1 MARRMVGAT
10 HVVALSREG
19 REPHAGSGRPRW
31 VGATTMGRGDH
42 AGSGR
47 PLWVALTLE
56 GLDDEGG
63 VLLELRHIVLVAE
76 VAFTVEG
83 FGDVRE
89 FGFVVVHVHFE
100 VVQHTREVILSA
112 HIAGMAI
119 G

>member
-10 HVVALSREG
+10 PVVALSREG

-31 VGATTMGRGDH
+31 V
-42 AGSGR
+42 
-47 PLWVALTLE
+47 ALTLE
-56 GLDDEGG
+56 GLADEGG

-83 FGDVRE
+83 FRDVRE

-100 VVQHTREVILSA
+100 VVQHTREVVLSA
-112 HIAGMAI
+112 HVAGMAI